1 MRAYKTCYTLWNSV
15 KKLYANDI
23 QRLYQII
30 SSIANLTQLNMD
42 ISSYGGRMFAVTD
55 ELASILLKFI
65 NVETT
70 LSKKDRVFM
79 IIFLLNLGLDLRTSR
94 NIYSLGQLFQTLM
107 RLLLGYFAIPS
118 LLLSPCDLRLHQ
130 TLL

>member
-1 MRAYKTCYTLWNSV
+1 
-15 KKLYANDI
+15 
-23 QRLYQII
+23 
-30 SSIANLTQLNMD
+30 
-42 ISSYGGRMFAVTD
+42 MFALTD
-55 ELASILLKFI
+55 ELASILPKSI
-65 NVETT
+65 NAETT

-79 IIFLLNLGLDLRTSR
+79 IILLLNLGLDLRTSR